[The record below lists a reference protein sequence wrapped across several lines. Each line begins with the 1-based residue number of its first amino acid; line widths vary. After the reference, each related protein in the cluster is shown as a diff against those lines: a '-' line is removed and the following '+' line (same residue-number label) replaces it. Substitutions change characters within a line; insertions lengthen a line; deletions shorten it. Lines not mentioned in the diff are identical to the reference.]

1 MQDSFVKCSYVLE
14 VISRSMI
21 VQTAK
26 EYALHTEPYGGCGF
40 FYFGSDG
47 GDRKYL
53 SRSKLPLR
61 KPRSAYPTNDYFKKV

>member
-26 EYALHTEPYGGCGF
+26 EYACTQNRIGACGF
-40 FYFGSDG
+40 FNFGSDG